1 MRDDDEPTVLVVE
14 HLPCRKRREGGTEED
29 FRGPGTRLSRS
40 VPDPLA
46 IWVPGDVG
54 FTSEC

>member
-14 HLPCRKRREGGTEED
+14 LLPCHRRCEGGTEED
-29 FRGPGTRLSRS
+29 VRRPGPRLSRS
-40 VPDPLA
+40 VSDTLA
-46 IWVPGDVG
+46 VRVPGAVG